1 MDQAEKVIDQAEQ
14 DDEQEGQEHQDE
26 TSGAEG
32 QEADQGEVIVTI
44 GEAPPE
50 QQEEAAQA
58 PQWVRDLRKA
68 DREKARLLREKDEEI
83 AKLKGKSAP
92 EVVAV
97 GEKPTLAGCEYD
109 EDEYDRKYS
118 AWQQRKQAVE
128 SKQREA
134 EAAQAAEAE
143 SWTAKVAAHNKAK
156 TALKVVDYEDAEGAA
171 LEILSQTQQG
181 IIVTG
186 ADNSAIV
193 IYALGKNPAKAKELA
208 AIKDPVKFVFA
219 VAKLEQ
225 QLKVTPR
232 KAPPP
237 PEKTL
242 QGNASVSNSDPK
254 LAKLEA
260 EADRTGDRSAV
271 AAYRRDQKR
280 SKQA

>member
-1 MDQAEKVIDQAEQ
+1 MDQADEVIDQAEVI
-14 DDEQEGQEHQDE
+14 DEQKGQEQQGE
-26 TSGAEG
+26 TLVADG
-32 QEADQGEVIVTI
+32 QEADQGEVVITI

-50 QQEEAAQA
+50 QQAEAAQA

-83 AKLKGKSAP
+83 AKLKGNAAP
-92 EVVAV
+92 EPVAV

-118 AWQQRKQAVE
+118 SWQQRKQAAE
-128 SKQREA
+128 AKQREVD
-134 EAAQAAEAE
+134 AAKEAE
-143 SWTAKVAAHNKAK
+143 TESWNAKIAAHNTAKA
-156 TALKVVDYEDAEGAA
+156 ALKVGDYEDAEEVARGVF
-171 LEILSQTQQG
+171 SVTQQG
-181 IIVTG
+181 IIVSG

-208 AIKDPVKFVFA
+208 AIKDPVKFSFA

-232 KAPPP
+232 KTPPP
-237 PEKTL
+237 PERTV
-242 QGNASVSNSDPK
+242 QGNAPVSATDPK

-271 AAYRRDQKR
+271 AAYRREQRAK
-280 SKQA
+280 A